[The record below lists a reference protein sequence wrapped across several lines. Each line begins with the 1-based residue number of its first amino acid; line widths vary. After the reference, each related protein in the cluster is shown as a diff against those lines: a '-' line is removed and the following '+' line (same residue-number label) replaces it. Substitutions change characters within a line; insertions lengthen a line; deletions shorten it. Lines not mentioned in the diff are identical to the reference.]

1 MSVGAVDERVGA
13 WWFSPLALG
22 RVAVL
27 RTAVYLFVI
36 LDVVWARAWVV
47 NHGDVPGPLYKPLL
61 IGRLLPLP
69 TPTPDV
75 TMAIKVALLAAA
87 VVALSGRLRR
97 VAGWSVALLYLE
109 WQVIA
114 FSYGKVDHDRIGMI
128 VALFVLPTVVG
139 ARWGE
144 RRATE
149 EAGWA
154 IRMVQV
160 AVVAT
165 YFLSAFAKLRY
176 GGLAWLDSATL
187 LRAVLRRGTWLT
199 DPLLDNPEV
208 LHLSQYLLLAFELA
222 TPLLLVPGRVGR
234 TMLAA
239 AFAFHAVTFA
249 AITIVF
255 LPHVTCLLA
264 FLPLERLPSPL
275 AKIRS
280 GGRLPLAARP
290 AA

>member
-1 MSVGAVDERVGA
+1 MSTVDARLRT
-13 WWFSPLALG
+13 WWFAPLPLG

-27 RTAVYLFVI
+27 RTAAYLFVI
-36 LDVVWARAWVV
+36 LDVVWARAWVAD
-47 NHGDVPGPLYKPLL
+47 HGDVPRALYKPLL

-87 VVALSGRLRR
+87 VVALSGRFRR

-114 FSYGKVDHDRIGMI
+114 FSYGKVDHDRIGML
-128 VALFVLPTVVG
+128 VALFVLPTVAG

-144 RRATE
+144 RRSTE

-199 DPLLDNPEV
+199 EPLVDNPEI
-208 LHLSQYLLLAFELA
+208 LHVAQYAIVAFELA

-234 TMLAA
+234 TMLWLAL
-239 AFAFHAVTFA
+239 AFHAVTFA
-249 AITIVF
+249 SITIIF

-264 FLPLERLPSPL
+264 FLPLERLPSPWERL
-275 AKIRS
+275 REVRS
-280 GGRLPLAARP
+280 RRAPLAARP